1 MLKIPRLRCMIA
13 AALLLF
19 AAVAVGFDEPAPS
32 QLRQLAFHHDSLW
45 WGSVS
50 RSIDKLPEGIR
61 ADLRS
66 DLERLGVRPEHA
78 QIDVRSGRWTT
89 LIITRPLIP
98 GTGVGNSLSW
108 DDLGRA
114 QPDSLHERES
124 AVWEAFAGFLSEQRN
139 ELGFDRSEFG
149 HPTVSLHGGYG
160 ERLIQIHLGRQ
171 FSGIPVRDSDITAAI
186 NSGNLVLMGQRNW
199 ADIDLDPQP
208 RLGAEIAR
216 QALQTHLGGLVP
228 DRDRE
233 PPHLVIVPVAD
244 EANDDL
250 IRDFGR
256 GLDFRLVWVF
266 SPHFDFDI
274 GTWEALV
281 DAHSGELLSFEDLNH
296 YAQQRSVRGG
306 KFPVA
311 NDGLPPDGVEQD
323 GFPMPF
329 ADIRVGGTQIGFATS
344 GGVVP
349 EAAGSDPISTT
360 LTGQYVRI
368 NDNCGAVNEST
379 EDGDLDLGVGTGSA
393 TNCQVQPGSSAGNT
407 RSARTAFYGL
417 NRIQEQARGYLPNNQ
432 WVTQRL
438 TSNMNVNNTCN
449 ATWNGTAVSFFRAGN
464 GCSNT
469 GELMPVVH
477 HEWGHGMD
485 ANDGNPGVSRPGEG
499 IADIF
504 AQNMLVDS
512 CIGRNFRA
520 MQCTGFGDP
529 CLSCTGVRESDW
541 ARQASG
547 LPHDIDWILS
557 PISAPGGG
565 CIGTPTSNRS
575 PCGNSVHCEGSIIA
589 EALWDL
595 IHRDLR
601 GFDGSAFDFDLNTAL
616 ELGTRLTYLGSYVVG
631 SWFQCNPGS
640 GVGNGCNASGGYLN
654 YLAADDDNGD
664 LTDGTP
670 HMSAIFAAFDRHG
683 LACDTLTVQDSGCA
697 GRPASAPDN
706 IVAVGLDGMAGL
718 TWDPVPDA
726 EEYWVFRSESVKGC
740 DFGKALVGR
749 TTQTSF
755 LETGLR
761 NDFGLLYNV
770 MAVGA
775 QDSCSGPMSPCIEVI
790 PSQGPSGQL
799 VGTVTHR
806 TTGEAL
812 AAIQIEA
819 LGADNVVFGTLTSE
833 SGAFSLNLPVGSYQV
848 EVSAAGFQSE
858 QFAIEIAE
866 DQVLETDPSLDAPV
880 LVAAPETYAFRLASG
895 QNAEGLLGLANP
907 SGQVLEW
914 GLFADSRALEL
925 QRAADPALEEVL
937 ELPGFQI
944 SSAPN
949 GGSPVVIELP
959 AGIAT
964 RGEVLGFR
972 FQGTVEGVSGNQTWA
987 SDMCMVVESP
997 DGQTFGV
1004 GGFSSSLAGCTDNNW
1019 GFSGNQSSSNG
1030 TYQSNHAAVF
1040 APPAPDDGTWRFTFV
1055 HDWNSAAAATM
1066 NWSDVSIT
1074 LVKQPLPIC
1083 SGVGDIEWLSVIDD
1097 AGSTPA
1103 IGLALARFLV
1113 EGAALSAGQYE
1124 ADLCVASNDPLRP
1137 LLPVPVTVEVVE
1149 GISPAQLG
1157 LSADSLDFGEV
1168 RPGFGAELALTISN
1182 EAEAGAL
1189 MLELVVPLFEGDAGF
1204 EMSGGDC
1211 QFPSQLAP
1219 GESCTLGL
1227 RFAPGAVDDFAA
1239 TLWIVSGSGQPG
1251 EVGLSGLGRIPDPVF
1266 FDSFREEVA
1275 APTVD

>member
-1 MLKIPRLRCMIA
+1 MLMISRLRCTLA
-13 AALLLF
+13 AALMFF
-19 AAVAVGFDEPAPS
+19 AVSAAGFDEPAPS
-32 QLRQLAFHHDSLW
+32 QLRQLAFQHDSLW

-50 RSIDKLPEGIR
+50 RSIETLPEGLR

-66 DLERLGVRPEHA
+66 DLDRLGVRPEHA
-78 QIDVRSGRWTT
+78 QIDLRSGRWKT

-98 GTGVGNSLSW
+98 GSGVGNSLSW
-108 DDLGRA
+108 ADLGRA
-114 QPDSLHERES
+114 QPGSRQEREN
-124 AVWEAFAGFLSEQRN
+124 AVWEAFAGFLNAQRD
-139 ELGFDRSEFG
+139 ELGFDGSEFG
-149 HPTVSLHGGYG
+149 HPTISLHGAHG

-171 FSGIPVRDSDITAAI
+171 FHGIEVRDSYITAAI

-208 RLGAEIAR
+208 GVSHEAAR
-216 QALQTHLGGLVP
+216 QALDVHLGGLVP

-233 PPHLVIVPVAD
+233 SPYLVIVPVAD

-250 IRDFGR
+250 IRDIGR

-281 DAHSGELLSFEDLNH
+281 DAHSGELLSLEDLNH

-311 NDGLPPDGVEQD
+311 NDGLPPDGVEQE

-329 ADIRVGGTQIGFATS
+329 ADIRVGGTQIGFATT

-349 EAAGSDPISTT
+349 EAAGTDPISTT

-368 NDNCGAVNEST
+368 NDNCGPINESVNA
-379 EDGDLDLGVGTGSA
+379 GDLDLGTGGDGQ
-393 TNCQVQPGSSAGNT
+393 TNCQVQPGSSPGNT
-407 RSARTAFYGL
+407 RSARTAYYGL
-417 NRIQEQARGYLPNNQ
+417 NRIQEQARGYLPNNN
-432 WVTQRL
+432 WLTQRL
-438 TSNMNVNNTCN
+438 TANMNVSNTCN
-449 ATWNGTAVSFFRAGN
+449 ATWNGSVNFFRAGN

-541 ARQASG
+541 AKQASG

-557 PISAPGGG
+557 PTSAPGGG
-565 CIGTPTSNRS
+565 CIGTPTSIRS

-595 IHRDLR
+595 VHRDLR
-601 GFDGSAFDFDLNTAL
+601 GFDGSVFDFDLNTAL

-640 GVGNGCNASGGYLN
+640 GTGNGCNASSGYLN

-683 LACDTLTVQDSGCA
+683 LACDTLTVQNSGCSN
-697 GRPASAPDN
+697 RPASAPAN
-706 IVAVGLDGMAGL
+706 ILAVGLDGAAAL

-749 TTQTSF
+749 TTETSF

-775 QDSCSGPMSPCIEVI
+775 QDSCSGPMSPCIEVM
-790 PSQGPSGQL
+790 PSQGPTGQL
-799 VGTVTHR
+799 AGTVIHQ

-812 AAIQIEA
+812 SAIQIEA
-819 LGADNVVFGTLTSE
+819 INKDNIVFGTLSSD
-833 SGAFSLNLPVGSYQV
+833 SGEFSLRLPVGSYQV
-848 EVSAAGFQSE
+848 QLSAPGFQSA
-858 QFAIEIAE
+858 QFEVEIAE
-866 DQVLETDPSLDAPV
+866 DDVLDVEPTLDAPV
-880 LVAAPETYAFRLASG
+880 ILALPQSYAFSLALG
-895 QNAEGLLGLANP
+895 QDGEGLLGLGNP
-907 SGQVLEW
+907 SSLALDW
-914 GLFADSRALEL
+914 SLFADNGAGLERAP
-925 QRAADPALEEVL
+925 DPALDEVL
-937 ELPGFQI
+937 ELPDFQI
-944 SSAPN
+944 DSAPN
-949 GGSPVVIELP
+949 GGSAVLIELP
-959 AGIAT
+959 AGIAS

-972 FQGTVEGVSGNQTWA
+972 FAGTVEGVSGSSTWA
-987 SDMCMVVESP
+987 SDMCMLVESP

-1004 GGFSSSLAGCTDNNW
+1004 GGFSGSLPGCTDNNW
-1019 GFSGNQSSSNG
+1019 DFNGNHSNNNG
-1030 TYQSNHAAVF
+1030 TYQSVHAAVF
-1040 APPAPDDGTWRFTFV
+1040 APPAPDEGTWRFTFV

-1066 NWSDVSIT
+1066 NWSEVSIT
-1074 LVKQPLPIC
+1074 LIKQPLPIC
-1083 SGVGDIEWLSVIDD
+1083 SGIGEIDWLSVIDD
-1097 AGSTPA
+1097 SGSTPA
-1103 IGLALARFLV
+1103 AGLALARFMLD
-1113 EGAALSAGQYE
+1113 GAALSAGQFA
-1124 ADLCVASNDPLRP
+1124 ADLCLSSNDPLRP
-1137 LLPVPVTVEVVE
+1137 LLPVPVTVDVVE
-1149 GISPAQLG
+1149 GAAPAQLA
-1157 LSADSLDFGEV
+1157 LSAEILDFGEV
-1168 RPGFGAELALTISN
+1168 RPGFGAELPLTISN
-1182 EAEAGAL
+1182 DAEAGAL
-1189 MLELVVPLFEGDAGF
+1189 ALELALVLFEGDPGF
-1204 EMSGGDC
+1204 ELSGGDC

-1227 RFAPGAVDDFAA
+1227 RFAPGAIDDFAA
-1239 TLWIVSGSGQPG
+1239 TLWIVSGSGQQG
-1251 EVGLSGLGRIPDPVF
+1251 EVSLSGLGRIPDPVF
-1266 FDSFREEVA
+1266 SDSFREEEA